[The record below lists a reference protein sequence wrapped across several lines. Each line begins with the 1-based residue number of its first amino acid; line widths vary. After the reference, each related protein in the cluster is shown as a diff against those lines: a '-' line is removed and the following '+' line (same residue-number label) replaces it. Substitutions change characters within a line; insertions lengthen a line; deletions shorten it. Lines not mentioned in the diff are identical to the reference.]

1 MRVELYINNS
11 EVEKVVKNLTTLQ
24 SLEGTLREATSI
36 LNPTIKI
43 EGLTDIDKINYMY
56 IPDFGRYYFVNDIRS
71 IRNNLYEVSAH
82 VDVLMT
88 YAEQIKQQKAV
99 IRRQENVW
107 NTYLDDGTFKA
118 YQNPVIVTKLFPN
131 GFNNNSFV
139 LALSG
144 TT

>member
-1 MRVELYINNS
+1 MRIELYTNNS
-11 EVEKVVKNLTTLQ
+11 EVENLVKDLTTLQ
-24 SLEGTLREATSI
+24 TLEGTLREATSI

-43 EGLTDIDKINYMY
+43 EGLTDIDKINYMH
-56 IPDFGRYYFVNDIRS
+56 IPEFGRYYFVNDIRS
-71 IRNNLYEVSAH
+71 IRNNLFEVTAH

-88 YAEQIKQQKAV
+88 YAEEIKQQRAV
-99 IRRQENVW
+99 IKRQENVW

-118 YQNPVIVTKLFPN
+118 YQNPVIITKLFPN
-131 GFNNNSFV
+131 GFNDNSYV

>member
-1 MRVELYINNS
+1 MRVELYTNNS

-118 YQNPVIVTKLFPN
+118 YQNPLIVTKLFPN

>member
-1 MRVELYINNS
+1 MRIELYTNNS
-11 EVEKVVKNLTTLQ
+11 EVEKVVKDLTTLQ
-24 SLEGTLREATSI
+24 TLDGTLREATSI

-56 IPDFGRYYFVNDIRS
+56 IPEFGRYYFVNDIRS

-88 YAEQIKQQKAV
+88 YADEIKQQRAV

-131 GFNNNSFV
+131 GFNDNSFV

>member
-1 MRVELYINNS
+1 MRIELYTNNS
-11 EVEKVVKNLTTLQ
+11 EVESVVKDLTTLQ
-24 SLEGTLREATSI
+24 TLDGTLREATSI

-56 IPDFGRYYFVNDIRS
+56 IPEFGRYYFVNDIRS
-71 IRNNLYEVSAH
+71 IRNNLFEVSAH

-88 YAEQIKQQKAV
+88 YAEEIKQQRGV

-118 YQNPVIVTKLFPN
+118 YQNPVIVTKVFPN
-131 GFNNNSFV
+131 GFNDNSFV

>member
-71 IRNNLYEVSAH
+71 IRSNLYEVSAH

-118 YQNPVIVTKLFPN
+118 YQNPLIVTKLFPN

>member
-1 MRVELYINNS
+1 MRIELYTNNS
-11 EVEKVVKNLTTLQ
+11 EVEKLVKDLTTLQ
-24 SLEGTLREATSI
+24 TLEGTLREATSI

-43 EGLTDIDKINYMY
+43 EGLTDIDKINYMH
-56 IPDFGRYYFVNDIRS
+56 IPEFGRYYFVNDIRS
-71 IRNNLYEVSAH
+71 IRNNLFEISAH

-88 YAEQIKQQKAV
+88 YAKEIKQQRAV

>member
-1 MRVELYINNS
+1 MRIELYTNNS
-11 EVEKVVKNLTTLQ
+11 EVEKVVKELTTLQ
-24 SLEGTLREATSI
+24 TMEGALREATSI

-56 IPDFGRYYFVNDIRS
+56 IPDFARYYFVNDIRS
-71 IRNNLYEVSAH
+71 IRNNLFEVSAH

-118 YQNPVIVTKLFPN
+118 YQNPLIVTKLFPN

>member
-1 MRVELYINNS
+1 MRIELYTNNS
-11 EVEKVVKNLTTLQ
+11 EVEKLVKDLITLQ
-24 SLEGTLREATSI
+24 TLEGTLRESTSI

-43 EGLTDIDKINYMY
+43 EGLTDIEKINYMY
-56 IPDFGRYYFVNDIRS
+56 IPEFGRYYFVNDIRS
-71 IRNNLYEVSAH
+71 IRNNLFEISAH

-118 YQNPVIVTKLFPN
+118 YQNPLIVTKLFPN
-131 GFNNNSFV
+131 GFNDNSFV

>member
-1 MRVELYINNS
+1 MRIELYTNNS
-11 EVEKVVKNLTTLQ
+11 EVEKLVKDLTTLQ
-24 SLEGTLREATSI
+24 TLEGTLRESTSI

-43 EGLTDIDKINYMY
+43 EGLTNIEKINYMY
-56 IPDFGRYYFVNDIRS
+56 IPEFGRYYFVNDIRS
-71 IRNNLYEVSAH
+71 IRNNLFEVSAH

-88 YAEQIKQQKAV
+88 YAEEIKQQIAV

-131 GFNNNSFV
+131 GFNDNSFV

>member
-56 IPDFGRYYFVNDIRS
+56 IPDFARYYFVNDIRS

-118 YQNPVIVTKLFPN
+118 YQNPLIVTKLFPS

>member
-1 MRVELYINNS
+1 MRIELYTNNS
-11 EVEKVVKNLTTLQ
+11 EVEKLVKDLTTLQ
-24 SLEGTLREATSI
+24 TLEGTLRESTSI

-43 EGLTDIDKINYMY
+43 EGLTGIEKINYMY
-56 IPDFGRYYFVNDIRS
+56 IPEFGRYYFVNDIRS
-71 IRNNLYEVSAH
+71 IRNNLFEVSAH

-88 YAEQIKQQKAV
+88 YAEEIKQQKAV

-131 GFNNNSFV
+131 GFNDNSFI